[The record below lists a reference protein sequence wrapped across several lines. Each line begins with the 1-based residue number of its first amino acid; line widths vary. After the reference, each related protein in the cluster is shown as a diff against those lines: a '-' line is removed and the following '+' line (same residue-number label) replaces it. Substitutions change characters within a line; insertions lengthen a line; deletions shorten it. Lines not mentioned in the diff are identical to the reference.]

1 MKSILNSRVTL
12 LGLALLCMA
21 LDANALALGGVRSAV
36 LVGQPLSL
44 TVPVQLGAD
53 EDVSELCIDA
63 DVFYGDMR
71 QERSR
76 VAVTPSPAANGQS
89 AFVRIVS
96 KGVVDEP
103 VVTVE
108 LRAGCSFKTSRRY
121 VLLADMAS
129 VVDAPV
135 EVSSIGARPQPLVL
149 APATAMASPNP
160 MPAPRTKP
168 AVGKVTRTPGKALKA
183 AVRPVSTN
191 IGENT
196 LETAPTRAGARG
208 AARDGRRVAN
218 NKITQKPRLKL
229 AAIDLSVERDP
240 VLRSTDLLLD
250 LPLEDLQKRAQ
261 AVATWR
267 ALNAT
272 PEEVLRQDV
281 LVSAVDADLKVL
293 KDVTA
298 KNQQALV
305 SLAGRLE
312 EAQSQRY
319 RNPLV
324 YALALG
330 LLVCLMAL
338 VYLFLRL
345 SRNHSGPSPWWR
357 EDGGSLL
364 GISQMSELSDSIQP
378 SESSAELHG
387 GDAGAGD
394 SEFVLHDPSVDDDGV
409 DVDLGFTASQA
420 ASLSSNSVQRPAP
433 HKVEPSMLVPP
444 HVAIRNVSA
453 QHAAAALSS
462 INTREVLDVRQQ
474 AEFFMTLGQH
484 DDAVNTLEYSI
495 DSSLESNPMVYL
507 DLLTV
512 LHALSRKDEFER
524 YRAEFNA
531 LFSGQVPPYAQFSD
545 KGFRLEAY
553 QDVCTHVV
561 GLWPSEAAQNFI
573 EDCLVR
579 THGGLEQ
586 EFDLN
591 AFEDLLTLY
600 GVLRRLVMGSESGF
614 VPFSTSKSLAE
625 PGAYSDVGATG
636 PADHARK
643 GVNPLGDGISAEVDL
658 DLSEGSDNLME
669 FEEPSLSLAPLKRD
683 N

>member
-1 MKSILNSRVTL
+1 MKSILNSRVTV
-12 LGLALLCMA
+12 LGLALLCVA
-21 LDANALALGGVRSAV
+21 LDVNALALGRVRSAV

-44 TVPVQLGAD
+44 TVPVQLVAD
-53 EDVSELCIDA
+53 EDISELCIDA

-76 VAVTPSPAANGQS
+76 VAVTPSPAAHGQS

-103 VVTVE
+103 VVTIE

-129 VVDAPV
+129 AVDAPV

-149 APATAMASPNP
+149 APATAMATPTPTST
-160 MPAPRTKP
+160 PRTKP
-168 AVGKVTRTPGKALKA
+168 SVGKVARGPGKAPKG
-183 AVRPVSTN
+183 AVRTASTSTGD
-191 IGENT
+191 IT
-196 LETAPTRAGARG
+196 LETAPARAGASGATRG
-208 AARDGRRVAN
+208 GRRVTN
-218 NKITQKPRLKL
+218 SKTTQKPRLKL

-272 PEEVLRQDV
+272 PEEVLRQDT
-281 LVSAVDADLKVL
+281 LVSAVDADLKIL

-312 EAQSQRY
+312 EAQSRRY

-330 LLVCLMAL
+330 LLACVVAL

-345 SRNHSGPSPWWR
+345 RRSHSGPSPWWR

-364 GISQMSELSDSIQP
+364 GISQMSELPDSSQP
-378 SESSAELHG
+378 SDTSAGLHG
-387 GDAGAGD
+387 GDAGVGD

-420 ASLSSNSVQRPAP
+420 ASLSSDSVQRPAP
-433 HKVEPSMLVPP
+433 HKVEPSLLLIPP
-444 HVAIRNVSA
+444 VAKRNVSS

-636 PADHARK
+636 SSDHARK
-643 GVNPLGDGISAEVDL
+643 GASQLGDATGVEVDL
-658 DLSEGSDNLME
+658 DLSEGPSNLME
-669 FEEPSLSLAPLKRD
+669 FEESSLSLAPLKSG

>member
-1 MKSILNSRVTL
+1 MKSILNSRVTV
-12 LGLALLCMA
+12 LGFALLCVA
-21 LDANALALGGVRSAV
+21 LDASALALGRVRSAV

-53 EDVSELCIDA
+53 EDISELCIDA

-89 AFVRIVS
+89 ALVRIVS

-149 APATAMASPNP
+149 APATAMSTPTP
-160 MPAPRTKP
+160 ISIPRTKP
-168 AVGKVTRTPGKALKA
+168 VVGKVARSPGKAPKA
-183 AVRPVSTN
+183 AVRMARASTS
-191 IGENT
+191 ENT
-196 LETAPTRAGARG
+196 LEAATARAGARG
-208 AARDGRRVAN
+208 TTRDGKRVAN
-218 NKITQKPRLKL
+218 SKTTQKPRLKL

-281 LVSAVDADLKVL
+281 LVSAVDADLKIL
-293 KDVTA
+293 KEVTA

-330 LLVCLMAL
+330 LLACLVAL

-345 SRNHSGPSPWWR
+345 RRVHSGPSPWWR
-357 EDGGSLL
+357 EDGASQL
-364 GISQMSELSDSIQP
+364 GLSQMSEFTDSVQP
-378 SESSAELHG
+378 SETSAELHG
-387 GDAGAGD
+387 GDAGADD
-394 SEFVLHDPSVDDDGV
+394 SEFVLHDPAVDDDGV

-420 ASLSSNSVQRPAP
+420 ASLSSGSVQRHASHRP
-433 HKVEPSMLVPP
+433 EPSMLVPP
-444 HVAIRNVSA
+444 PVAKRTVSS

-484 DDAVNTLEYSI
+484 DDAVNTLAYSI

-524 YRAEFNA
+524 YRADFNA

-579 THGGLEQ
+579 SHGGLEQ

-600 GVLRRLVMGSESGF
+600 GVLRRLVIGSESGF

-636 PADHARK
+636 LADHAHK
-643 GVNPLGDGISAEVDL
+643 GVNRLGDGTGTEVDL
-658 DLSEGSDNLME
+658 DLSERPSNLME